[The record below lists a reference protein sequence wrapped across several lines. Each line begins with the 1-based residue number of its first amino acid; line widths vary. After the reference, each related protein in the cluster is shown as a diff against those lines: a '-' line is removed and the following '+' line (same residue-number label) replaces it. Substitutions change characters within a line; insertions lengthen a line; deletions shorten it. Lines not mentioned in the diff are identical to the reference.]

1 MFKVKLLILLLT
13 SLAIISCAN
22 NKHLNHTKLSV
33 SYLGGEYDGLVLSNQ
48 LKKHLNN
55 FGMLDKNSNYQVGGV
70 ITHSSNLYIT
80 NIDKT
85 SDRERVH
92 SSVVLH
98 IYDSVKDCK
107 VHSYLD
113 DVSQFC
119 YEIIANLK
127 LASGRSKI
135 DPISLIAMAPKKSG
149 LDGFLSSS
157 SSSCN
162 RCKGNE
168 FEKYQDRSKWRDGN
182 EINYFFVELVGLKI
196 GASSESR
203 A

>member
-22 NKHLNHTKLSV
+22 NKHLNHIKLSV

-55 FGMLDKNSNYQVGGV
+55 FGMLDKNSNYKIGGV

-92 SSVVLH
+92 SHVVLH

-113 DVSQFC
+113 DVSQF
-119 YEIIANLK
+119 YI
-127 LASGRSKI
+127 LASGDK
-135 DPISLIAMAPKKSG
+135 
-149 LDGFLSSS
+149 FLS
-157 SSSCN
+157 N
-162 RCKGNE
+162 KTALE
-168 FEKYQDRSKWRDGN
+168 
-182 EINYFFVELVGLKI
+182 EIRNDNTEYFVKKFINNINQSDFKCDYE
-196 GASSESR
+196 
-203 A
+203 